1 MGVGLSPV
9 SELKVFKLI
18 NSKLITVIGTIIGV
32 FATKNGNEEEK
43 APAYFSRWRYT
54 PVAQAVEEGK
64 YVHVGY

>member
-1 MGVGLSPV
+1 M
-9 SELKVFKLI
+9 
-18 NSKLITVIGTIIGV
+18 IGTIIGV

-64 YVHVGY
+64 YVHVGH